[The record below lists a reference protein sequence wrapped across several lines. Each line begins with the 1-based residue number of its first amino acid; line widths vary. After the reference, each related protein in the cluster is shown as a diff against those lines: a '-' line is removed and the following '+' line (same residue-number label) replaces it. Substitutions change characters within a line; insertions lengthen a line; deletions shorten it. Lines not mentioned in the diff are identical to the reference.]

1 MLKTMFTTIF
11 TTMFKTMLTTGLKTG
26 LKTLFAASRFATH
39 TFSLRRHRLL
49 QALVAVLVLVGAT
62 GCATQNVKS
71 TTFTPIVTEEAPVV
85 EEELLDIGIGIFQPG
100 LDDIP
105 RNREELT
112 FSDVRMAETYFTSY
126 QLAQALQNS
135 GNWGVVRVMPGKLE
149 SSDLAITGTILQ
161 SDGETM
167 RLQVHVEDSTGK
179 TWIDKEYEEV
189 VSKYS
194 NDPRMR
200 RAEDAFQG
208 LFNKI
213 ANDLLIYKQ
222 RNVSTQEAMN
232 IRTVSKLQFARDF
245 APQVF
250 DDYIEENRNGV
261 LEVKRLPAENDP
273 IMSRIENIRERDY
286 LYVDALQDYYSN
298 FVRSME
304 TPYTEFRR
312 MSYDE
317 VMKMDRLQAD
327 ARRNMIM
334 GVAAIIGGIAATQS
348 NNAAAYYSSP
358 VIIAS
363 GGWLI
368 KDAFDKGDERQMHI
382 EALAE
387 LGNSLEMEIAPQTIE
402 LEERTITLNG
412 SVEAQYDQ
420 WREILADI
428 YASETGEAPSS
439 DL

>member
-1 MLKTMFTTIF
+1 MNRLFQPLIIAIMLAGVTC
-11 TTMFKTMLTTGLKTG
+11 
-26 LKTLFAASRFATH
+26 
-39 TFSLRRHRLL
+39 
-49 QALVAVLVLVGAT
+49 
-62 GCATQNVKS
+62 CATQTVKS
-71 TTFTPIVTEEAPVV
+71 TTFTPVVTDSSPIVED
-85 EEELLDIGIGIFQPG
+85 ELLDVGIAIFQPG

-105 RNREELT
+105 SNREELT

-126 QLAQALQNS
+126 HLAEAMQNS
-135 GNWGVVRVMPGKLE
+135 GNWGVVRVVPGDLS
-149 SSDLAITGTILQ
+149 SSDVAVSGTILQ

-167 RLQVHVEDSTGK
+167 KVEVNVKDSTGK
-179 TWIDKEYEEV
+179 TWINKEYEEV

-194 NDPRMR
+194 YDPRMR
-200 RAEDAFQG
+200 RSEDAFQG

-213 ANDLLIYKQ
+213 ANDILAYKK
-222 RNVSTQEAMN
+222 RNIDREDILN
-232 IRTVSKLQFARDF
+232 IRTVSELQFARDF

-250 DDYIEENRNGV
+250 DEYLAEGRNG
-261 LEVKRLPAENDP
+261 LIDVKRLPADNDP
-273 IMSRIENIRERDY
+273 ILARIDNIRERDY
-286 LYVDALQDYYSN
+286 QYVDALQDYYSN
-298 FVRSME
+298 FVRQMD

-312 MSYDE
+312 LSYDE
-317 VMKMDRLQAD
+317 VMKLDRLQAD
-327 ARRNMIM
+327 SRRNMIM

-348 NNAAAYYSSP
+348 NNAATYYSSP

-368 KDAFDKGDERQMHI
+368 KDAFDKGDERQMHV

-402 LEERTITLNG
+402 LEERTITLTG

-428 YASETGEAPSS
+428 YANETGEVSS
-439 DL
+439 SSVQ

>member
-1 MLKTMFTTIF
+1 MNKLI
-11 TTMFKTMLTTGLKTG
+11 
-26 LKTLFAASRFATH
+26 
-39 TFSLRRHRLL
+39 
-49 QALVAVLVLVGAT
+49 QYALILILMMGVSA
-62 GCATQNVKS
+62 CATQNVKS
-71 TTFTPIVTEEAPVV
+71 TTFTPIVSDNASTPED
-85 EEELLDIGIGIFQPG
+85 ELLDIGIAIFQPG
-100 LDDIP
+100 LDDMP

-126 QLAQALQNS
+126 ELANALQNS
-135 GNWGVVRVMPGKLE
+135 GNWGVVRVVPGDLS

-167 RLQVHVEDSTGK
+167 RLHVNIKDSTGV

-189 VSKYS
+189 VSKFSY
-194 NDPRMR
+194 DPRMR
-200 RAEDAFQG
+200 RSEDAFQG

-213 ANDLLIYKQ
+213 ANDLYTFKESNIEREDTQ
-222 RNVSTQEAMN
+222 R
-232 IRTVSKLQFARDF
+232 IRTVSQIQFARSF

-250 DDYIEENRNGV
+250 DSYLEEGRNGT
-261 LEVKRLPAENDP
+261 LQLARLPAENDP
-273 IMSRIENIRERDY
+273 ILSRIEDIRERDF

-298 FVRSME
+298 FVRQMQA
-304 TPYTEFRR
+304 PYTEFRR

-317 VMKMDRLQAD
+317 VMKMDRLAAD

-334 GVAAIIGGIAATQS
+334 GVAAIVGGLAATQS
-348 NNAAAYYSSP
+348 NNATAYWSSP
-358 VIIAS
+358 VILAS

-368 KDAFDKGDERQMHI
+368 KDAFAKGDERQMHV

-402 LEERTITLNG
+402 LEERTITLSG
-412 SVEAQYDQ
+412 SVEAQYEQ
-420 WREILADI
+420 WRELLADI
-428 YASETGEAPSS
+428 YANEVGEAESS

>member
-1 MLKTMFTTIF
+1 MKTFIQPF
-11 TTMFKTMLTTGLKTG
+11 LI
-26 LKTLFAASRFATH
+26 
-39 TFSLRRHRLL
+39 LL
-49 QALVAVLVLVGAT
+49 IIVGIS

-71 TTFTPIVTEEAPVV
+71 TTFTPIVSDNAATPED
-85 EEELLDIGIGIFQPG
+85 ELLDIGIAIFQPG

-126 QLAQALQNS
+126 ELAQALQNS
-135 GNWGVVRVMPGKLE
+135 GNWGVVRVVPGDLS

-167 RLQVHVEDSTGK
+167 RVQVNAKDSTGA
-179 TWIDKEYEEV
+179 TWLDREYEEV
-189 VSKYS
+189 VSKFSY
-194 NDPRMR
+194 DPRMR
-200 RAEDAFQG
+200 RSEDAFQG

-213 ANDLLIYKQ
+213 ANDLYTFKE
-222 RNVSTQEAMN
+222 RNIDREDTLR
-232 IRTVSKLQFARDF
+232 IRTVSQIQFARDF

-250 DDYIEENRNGV
+250 GNYLTEGRNGT
-261 LEVKRLPAENDP
+261 LELARLPAENDP
-273 IMSRIENIRERDY
+273 ILGRIENIRERDY

-298 FVRSME
+298 FVRQME
-304 TPYTEFRR
+304 IPYTEFRR
-312 MSYDE
+312 MSYEE
-317 VMKMDRLQAD
+317 VMKLDRLAAD
-327 ARRNMIM
+327 SRRNMIM
-334 GVAAIIGGIAATQS
+334 GVAAILGGLAATQS

-358 VIIAS
+358 VILAS

-368 KDAFDKGDERQMHI
+368 KDAFSKGDERQLHV

-402 LEERTITLNG
+402 LEERTITLTG

-420 WREILADI
+420 WRELLADL
-428 YASETGEAPSS
+428 YASEVGEATNS

>member
-1 MLKTMFTTIF
+1 MNKLIQPVLITLMLI
-11 TTMFKTMLTTGLKTG
+11 GV
-26 LKTLFAASRFATH
+26 S
-39 TFSLRRHRLL
+39 
-49 QALVAVLVLVGAT
+49 

-71 TTFTPIVTEEAPVV
+71 TTFTPIVSDNASTPED
-85 EEELLDIGIGIFQPG
+85 ELLDIGIAIFQPG

-112 FSDVRMAETYFTSY
+112 FSDVRMAETYFASY
-126 QLAQALQNS
+126 ELAQALQNS
-135 GNWGVVRVMPGKLE
+135 GNWGVVRVIPGDLS
-149 SSDLAITGTILQ
+149 SSDLGITGTILQ

-167 RLQVHVEDSTGK
+167 RLHVTIKDSTGK
-179 TWIDKEYEEV
+179 TWIDREYEEV

-194 NDPRMR
+194 YDPRMR
-200 RAEDAFQG
+200 RSEDAFQG

-213 ANDLLIYKQ
+213 ANDLFTYKENSID
-222 RNVSTQEAMN
+222 REDTLT
-232 IRTVSKLQFARDF
+232 IRTVSQIQFARDF

-250 DDYIEENRNGV
+250 DDY
-261 LEVKRLPAENDP
+261 LEQGRDGTLQVARLPAENDP
-273 IMSRIENIRERDY
+273 ILNRIEDIRERDF

-298 FVRSME
+298 FVRQME
-304 TPYTEFRR
+304 IPYTEFRR

-317 VMKMDRLQAD
+317 VLKMDRLAAD
-327 ARRNMIM
+327 SRRNMVM
-334 GVAAIIGGIAATQS
+334 GVAAILGGLAATQS

-358 VIIAS
+358 VILAS

-368 KDAFDKGDERQMHI
+368 KDAFSKGDERQLHV

-387 LGNSLEMEIAPQTIE
+387 LGNSLEAEIAPQTIE
-402 LEERTITLNG
+402 LEERTITLTG

-420 WREILADI
+420 WRELLADI
-428 YASETGEAPSS
+428 YASEVGEATSS

>member
-1 MLKTMFTTIF
+1 MRRLYRPLLI
-11 TTMFKTMLTTGLKTG
+11 LTLLAG
-26 LKTLFAASRFATH
+26 AA
-39 TFSLRRHRLL
+39 
-49 QALVAVLVLVGAT
+49 
-62 GCATQNVKS
+62 GCATQTVKS
-71 TTFTPIVTEEAPVV
+71 TTFTPIQVDETPVIEEA
-85 EEELLDIGIGIFQPG
+85 LLDIGIAIFNPG

-135 GNWGVVRVMPGKLE
+135 GNWGVVRVVPGKLE
-149 SSDLAITGTILQ
+149 SADLAITGTILQ

-167 RLQVHVEDSTGK
+167 RLQIHAEDSTGLV
-179 TWIDKEYEEV
+179 WLDKEYEEV

-194 NDPRMR
+194 YDPRMR
-200 RAEDAFQG
+200 RSEDAFQG

-213 ANDLLIYKQ
+213 ANDLLAYKQ
-222 RNVSTQEAMN
+222 RNISAEEALN
-232 IRTVSKLQFARDF
+232 IRTVSKIQFARDF

-250 DDYIEENRNGV
+250 DEYLEENRNGII
-261 LEVKRLPAENDP
+261 EVKRLPAQNDP
-273 IMSRIENIRERDY
+273 ILNRIDTIRERDY

-298 FVRSME
+298 FVREMDA
-304 TPYTEFRR
+304 PYTEFRR

-317 VMKMDRLQAD
+317 VMKMDRLAAD

-348 NNAAAYYSSP
+348 NNATAYYSSP
-358 VIIAS
+358 VILAS

-368 KDAFDKGDERQMHI
+368 KDAFDKGDERQLHV

-387 LGNSLEMEIAPQTIE
+387 LGNSLEMEIAPRTIE
-402 LEERTITLNG
+402 LEERTITLSG

-428 YASETGEAPSS
+428 YANEVGEATSS
-439 DL
+439 EQ

>member
-1 MLKTMFTTIF
+1 MNKLIQHALILMLM
-11 TTMFKTMLTTGLKTG
+11 MGVS
-26 LKTLFAASRFATH
+26 A
-39 TFSLRRHRLL
+39 
-49 QALVAVLVLVGAT
+49 
-62 GCATQNVKS
+62 CATQNVKS
-71 TTFTPIVTEEAPVV
+71 TTFTPIVSDNASTPED
-85 EEELLDIGIGIFQPG
+85 ELLDIGIAIFQPG
-100 LDDIP
+100 LDDMP

-126 QLAQALQNS
+126 ELANALQNS
-135 GNWGVVRVMPGKLE
+135 GNWGVVRVVPGDLS

-167 RLQVHVEDSTGK
+167 RLHVNIKDSTGV

-189 VSKYS
+189 VSKFSY
-194 NDPRMR
+194 DPRMR
-200 RAEDAFQG
+200 RSEDAFQG

-213 ANDLLIYKQ
+213 ANDLYTFKESNIEREDTQ
-222 RNVSTQEAMN
+222 R
-232 IRTVSKLQFARDF
+232 IRTVSQIQFARSF

-250 DDYIEENRNGV
+250 DSYLEEGRNGI
-261 LEVKRLPAENDP
+261 LQLARLPAENDP
-273 IMSRIENIRERDY
+273 ILSRIEDIRERDF

-298 FVRSME
+298 FVRQMQV
-304 TPYTEFRR
+304 PYTEFRR

-317 VMKMDRLQAD
+317 VMKMDRLAAD

-334 GVAAIIGGIAATQS
+334 GVAAIIGGLAATQS
-348 NNAAAYYSSP
+348 NNATAYWSSP
-358 VIIAS
+358 VILAS

-368 KDAFDKGDERQMHI
+368 KDAFAKGDERQMHV

-402 LEERTITLNG
+402 LEERTITLSG
-412 SVEAQYDQ
+412 SVEAQYEQ
-420 WREILADI
+420 WRELLADI
-428 YASETGEAPSS
+428 YANEVGEAESS

>member
-1 MLKTMFTTIF
+1 MYRLYSYLLI
-11 TTMFKTMLTTGLKTG
+11 LTLLTG
-26 LKTLFAASRFATH
+26 AA
-39 TFSLRRHRLL
+39 
-49 QALVAVLVLVGAT
+49 
-62 GCATQNVKS
+62 GCATQTVKS
-71 TTFTPIVTEEAPVV
+71 TTFTPIVEDSAPIV
-85 EEELLDIGIGIFQPG
+85 EEQLLDIGIGIFQPG
-100 LDDIP
+100 LDDVP

-112 FSDVRMAETYFTSY
+112 FSDVRMAETYFASY

-135 GNWGVVRVMPGKLE
+135 GNWGVVRVVPGRLE
-149 SSDLAITGTILQ
+149 SVDLAITGTILQ

-167 RLQVHVEDSTGK
+167 RVQVHVQDSTGM

-194 NDPRMR
+194 YDPRMR
-200 RAEDAFQG
+200 RSEDAFQG

-213 ANDLLIYKQ
+213 ANDLLAYKQ
-222 RNVSTQEAMN
+222 RNISAADAVN
-232 IRTVSKLQFARDF
+232 IRTVSKIQFARDF

-250 DDYIEENRNGV
+250 DEYLAENRNGI
-261 LEVKRLPAENDP
+261 LEVKRLPAQNDP
-273 IMSRIENIRERDY
+273 ILNRIENIRERDF

-298 FVRSME
+298 FVRQME
-304 TPYTEFRR
+304 VPYTEFRR

-317 VMKMDRLQAD
+317 VMKMDRLAAD

-334 GVAAIIGGIAATQS
+334 GVAAIIGGLAATQS

-358 VIIAS
+358 VILAS

-368 KDAFDKGDERQMHI
+368 KDAFDKGDERALHV

-387 LGNSLEMEIAPQTIE
+387 LGNSLEMELAPQTIE
-402 LEERTITLNG
+402 LEERTITLSG
-412 SVEAQYDQ
+412 SVEAQYEQ

-428 YASETGEAPSS
+428 YANETGEATSS
-439 DL
+439 EQ

>member
-1 MLKTMFTTIF
+1 MYRLYQS
-11 TTMFKTMLTTGLKTG
+11 LLAA
-26 LKTLFAASRFATH
+26 TLMAAIS
-39 TFSLRRHRLL
+39 
-49 QALVAVLVLVGAT
+49 
-62 GCATQNVKS
+62 GCATQTVKS
-71 TTFTPIVTEEAPVV
+71 TTFTPIVVDETPVV
-85 EEELLDIGIGIFQPG
+85 EETLLDIGIDIFEPG
-100 LDDIP
+100 LDDMP

-135 GNWGVVRVMPGKLE
+135 GNWGVVRVIPDNLE

-189 VSKYS
+189 VSKFSY
-194 NDPRMR
+194 DPRMR
-200 RAEDAFQG
+200 RSEDAFQG

-213 ANDLLIYKQ
+213 ANDLLQYKQ
-222 RNVSTQEAMN
+222 RNVSDQEALN
-232 IRTVSKLQFARDF
+232 IRTVSQIQFARDF

-250 DDYIEENRNGV
+250 DDYIEENRNGI

-273 IMSRIENIRERDY
+273 IMNRIADIRERDY

-298 FVRSME
+298 FVRQME
-304 TPYTEFRR
+304 DPYTEFRR

-317 VMKMDRLQAD
+317 VMKMDRLAAD
-327 ARRNMIM
+327 SRRNMIM
-334 GVAAIIGGIAATQS
+334 GVAAIIGGLAATQS
-348 NNAAAYYSSP
+348 SNAAAYYSSP
-358 VIIAS
+358 VILAS

-368 KDAFDKGDERQMHI
+368 KEAFDKGDERQLHI

-402 LEERTITLNG
+402 LEERTITLSG
-412 SVEAQYDQ
+412 SVEAQYEQ
-420 WREILADI
+420 WRELLADI
-428 YASETGEAPSS
+428 YASETGEATSS
-439 DL
+439 EL

>member
-1 MLKTMFTTIF
+1 MNKLI
-11 TTMFKTMLTTGLKTG
+11 
-26 LKTLFAASRFATH
+26 
-39 TFSLRRHRLL
+39 
-49 QALVAVLVLVGAT
+49 QYALILMAMMGVSA
-62 GCATQNVKS
+62 CATQNVKS
-71 TTFTPIVTEEAPVV
+71 TTFTPIVSDNASTPED
-85 EEELLDIGIGIFQPG
+85 ELLDIGIAIFQPG
-100 LDDIP
+100 LDDMP

-126 QLAQALQNS
+126 ELANALQNS
-135 GNWGVVRVMPGKLE
+135 GNWGVVRVVPGDLS

-167 RLQVHVEDSTGK
+167 RLHVNIKDSTGV

-189 VSKYS
+189 VSKFSY
-194 NDPRMR
+194 DPRMR
-200 RAEDAFQG
+200 RSEDAFQG

-213 ANDLLIYKQ
+213 ANDLYTFKESNIEREDTQ
-222 RNVSTQEAMN
+222 RIRIVSQ
-232 IRTVSKLQFARDF
+232 IQFARSF

-250 DDYIEENRNGV
+250 DSYLEESRNGT
-261 LEVKRLPAENDP
+261 LQLARLPAENDP
-273 IMSRIENIRERDY
+273 ILNRIEDIRERDF

-298 FVRSME
+298 FVRQMQV
-304 TPYTEFRR
+304 PYTEFRR

-317 VMKMDRLQAD
+317 VMKMDRLAAD

-334 GVAAIIGGIAATQS
+334 GVAAIIGGLAATQS
-348 NNAAAYYSSP
+348 NNASAYWSSP
-358 VIIAS
+358 VILAS

-368 KDAFDKGDERQMHI
+368 KDAFAKGDERQMHV

-402 LEERTITLNG
+402 LEERTITLSG
-412 SVEAQYDQ
+412 SVEAQYEQ
-420 WREILADI
+420 WRELLADI
-428 YASETGEAPSS
+428 YANEVGEAESS

>member
-1 MLKTMFTTIF
+1 MLGKFRP
-11 TTMFKTMLTTGLKTG
+11 
-26 LKTLFAASRFATH
+26 LFF
-39 TFSLRRHRLL
+39 LL
-49 QALVAVLVLVGAT
+49 LMAGVSA
-62 GCATQNVKS
+62 CSTQTVKS
-71 TTFTPIVTEEAPVV
+71 TSFTPIKSDSDGVV

-112 FSDVRMAETYFTSY
+112 FSDVRMAETYFASY
-126 QLAQALQNS
+126 HLASALQNS
-135 GNWGVVRVMPGKLE
+135 GNWGVVRVVPGDLS

-167 RLQVHVEDSTGK
+167 RLQVNVKDSTGA
-179 TWIDKEYEEV
+179 TWINKEYEEV

-194 NDPRMR
+194 YDPRMR
-200 RAEDAFQG
+200 RSEDAFQG

-213 ANDLLIYKQ
+213 ANDLLAYKQ
-222 RNVSTQEAMN
+222 RNISREEVLN
-232 IRTVSKLQFARDF
+232 IRTVSQIQFARDF
-245 APQVF
+245 APQIF
-250 DDYIEENRNGV
+250 DDYLEEDRDGILQV
-261 LEVKRLPAENDP
+261 TRLPAENDP
-273 IMSRIENIRERDY
+273 VINRIEDIRERDY

-298 FVRSME
+298 FVRQME
-304 TPYTEFRR
+304 SPYTEYRR
-312 MSYDE
+312 MSYEE
-317 VMKMDRLQAD
+317 VMKMDRLAAD

-368 KDAFDKGDERQMHI
+368 KDAFSKGDERQMHV

-402 LEERTITLNG
+402 LEQRTITLSG
-412 SVEAQYDQ
+412 SIEAQYEQ
-420 WREILADI
+420 WRELLADI
-428 YASETGEAPSS
+428 YANDIGEATSS

>member
-1 MLKTMFTTIF
+1 MYRLYQS
-11 TTMFKTMLTTGLKTG
+11 LLAA
-26 LKTLFAASRFATH
+26 TLMAAIS
-39 TFSLRRHRLL
+39 
-49 QALVAVLVLVGAT
+49 
-62 GCATQNVKS
+62 GCATQTVKS
-71 TTFTPIVTEEAPVV
+71 TTFTPIVVDETPVV
-85 EEELLDIGIGIFQPG
+85 EETLLDIGIDIFEPG
-100 LDDIP
+100 LDDMP

-135 GNWGVVRVMPGKLE
+135 GNWGVVRVIPDNLE

-194 NDPRMR
+194 YDPRMR
-200 RAEDAFQG
+200 RSEDAFQG

-213 ANDLLIYKQ
+213 ANDLLQYKQ
-222 RNVSTQEAMN
+222 RNVSDQEALN
-232 IRTVSKLQFARDF
+232 IRTVSQIQFARDF

-250 DDYIEENRNGV
+250 DDYIEENRNGI

-273 IMSRIENIRERDY
+273 IMNRIADIRERDY

-298 FVRSME
+298 FVRQME
-304 TPYTEFRR
+304 DPYTEFRR

-317 VMKMDRLQAD
+317 VMKMDRLAAD
-327 ARRNMIM
+327 SRRNMIM
-334 GVAAIIGGIAATQS
+334 GVAAIIGGLAATQS
-348 NNAAAYYSSP
+348 SNAAAYYSSP
-358 VIIAS
+358 VILAS

-368 KDAFDKGDERQMHI
+368 KEAFDKGDERQLHI

-402 LEERTITLNG
+402 LEERTITLSG
-412 SVEAQYDQ
+412 SVEAQYEQ
-420 WREILADI
+420 WRELLADI
-428 YASETGEAPSS
+428 YASETGEATSS
-439 DL
+439 EL

>member
-1 MLKTMFTTIF
+1 MNKLI
-11 TTMFKTMLTTGLKTG
+11 
-26 LKTLFAASRFATH
+26 
-39 TFSLRRHRLL
+39 
-49 QALVAVLVLVGAT
+49 QYALILILMMGVSA
-62 GCATQNVKS
+62 CATQNVKS
-71 TTFTPIVTEEAPVV
+71 TTFTPIVSDNASTPED
-85 EEELLDIGIGIFQPG
+85 ELLDIGIAIFQPG
-100 LDDIP
+100 LDDMP

-126 QLAQALQNS
+126 ELANALQNS
-135 GNWGVVRVMPGKLE
+135 GNWGVVRVVPGDLS

-167 RLQVHVEDSTGK
+167 RLHVNIKDSTGV

-189 VSKYS
+189 VSKFSY
-194 NDPRMR
+194 DPRMR
-200 RAEDAFQG
+200 RSEDAFQG

-213 ANDLLIYKQ
+213 ANDLYTFKESNIEREDTQ
-222 RNVSTQEAMN
+222 R
-232 IRTVSKLQFARDF
+232 IRTVSQIQFARSF

-250 DDYIEENRNGV
+250 DSYLEEGRNGI
-261 LEVKRLPAENDP
+261 LQLARLPAENDP
-273 IMSRIENIRERDY
+273 ILRRIEDIRERDF

-298 FVRSME
+298 FVRQMQA
-304 TPYTEFRR
+304 PYTEFRR

-317 VMKMDRLQAD
+317 VMKMDRLAAD

-334 GVAAIIGGIAATQS
+334 GVAAIVGGLAATQS
-348 NNAAAYYSSP
+348 NNATAYWSSP
-358 VIIAS
+358 VILAS

-368 KDAFDKGDERQMHI
+368 KDAFAKGDERQMHV

-402 LEERTITLNG
+402 LEERTITLSG
-412 SVEAQYDQ
+412 SVEAQYEQ
-420 WREILADI
+420 WRELLADI
-428 YASETGEAPSS
+428 YANEVGEAESS